1 MKTAL
6 TIAGSDSSGGAGIQ
20 ADIKTMTANGVY
32 ATSAITALTA
42 QNTTGVYGIL
52 ESTPE
57 FLANQLD
64 CVFTD
69 IFPDA
74 VKTGMVSSTALIA
87 VIADKLRQYG
97 AKHIVV
103 DPVMV
108 ATSGAKLLR
117 DDAIADD
124 TVASAVH
131 EVRAHGGKK
140 QFSLTTTT
148 LHEPKKAPKAGK
160 PTMREVA
167 KQALIGQSPDKP
179 VTTVSRPNWLKVIV
193 GRLNERFVVVLVSD
207 VSETVRFSQIR
218 DSFITNVS
226 EQLLKPTQSLEELA
240 DALEHDSDN
249 KAAIEGNTVKL
260 RQSCAR
266 MEHMVSDLLLLIKAQ
281 EPILPTASNR
291 INVMEQVK
299 TVVGAHRDMAQRRG
313 IDIEIDG
320 DESLDINGEGE
331 QIQAAVAKLLENAIA
346 YSPDGKGITVSVKPN
361 EDGTKVLL
369 SVLDRGCGIAQKEQS
384 RIFERFYRGG
394 NQNGHSEEGIGL
406 GLAIVKHVALT
417 HHGSASVW
425 SAPGQGSTFTLELPV
440 ARN

>member
-1 MKTAL
+1 MFTGTFTLRSRK
-6 TIAGSDSSGGAGIQ
+6 SRHDHSSGNVRVCENEDMFESVGTWWRNLTHRHG
-20 ADIKTMTANGVY
+20 DDRNNDDTLDD
-32 ATSAITALTA
+32 AT
-42 QNTTGVYGIL
+42 NTLLSIL
-52 ESTPE
+52 P
-57 FLANQLD
+57 LA
-64 CVFTD
+64 
-69 IFPDA
+69 
-74 VKTGMVSSTALIA
+74 S
-87 VIADKLRQYG
+87 
-97 AKHIVV
+97 IVV
-103 DPVMV
+103 DEHDEVIRAHPDAYALGVV
-108 ATSGAKLLR
+108 R

-266 MEHMVSDLLLLIKAQ
+266 MEHMVSGLLLLIKAQ
-281 EPILPTASNR
+281 
-291 INVMEQVK
+291 
-299 TVVGAHRDMAQRRG
+299 
-313 IDIEIDG
+313 
-320 DESLDINGEGE
+320 ESLDINGEGE

-394 NQNGHSEEGIGL
+394 NQNGYSEEGIGL

>member
-1 MKTAL
+1 MFTGTFTLRSRKSRH
-6 TIAGSDSSGGAGIQ
+6 GHSSGNVRVCENEDMFESVGTWWRNLTHRHG
-20 ADIKTMTANGVY
+20 DDRNNDDTLDD
-32 ATSAITALTA
+32 AT
-42 QNTTGVYGIL
+42 NTLLSIL
-52 ESTPE
+52 P
-57 FLANQLD
+57 LA
-64 CVFTD
+64 
-69 IFPDA
+69 
-74 VKTGMVSSTALIA
+74 S
-87 VIADKLRQYG
+87 
-97 AKHIVV
+97 IVV
-103 DPVMV
+103 DEHDEVIRAHPDAYALGVV
-108 ATSGAKLLR
+108 R

-281 EPILPTASNR
+281 GPILPTASNR

-369 SVLDRGCGIAQKEQS
+369 SVLDRGCGIA
-384 RIFERFYRGG
+384 
-394 NQNGHSEEGIGL
+394 
-406 GLAIVKHVALT
+406 
-417 HHGSASVW
+417 
-425 SAPGQGSTFTLELPV
+425 
-440 ARN
+440 

>member
-1 MKTAL
+1 MVESLGSWWRSLTHRNDDDEHDADADTLDDATNAL
-6 TIAGSDSSGGAGIQ
+6 LSVLPLASIVIDEHDEVIRAHPSAYSL
-20 ADIKTMTANGVY
+20 GV
-32 ATSAITALTA
+32 
-42 QNTTGVYGIL
+42 V
-52 ESTPE
+52 
-57 FLANQLD
+57 
-64 CVFTD
+64 
-69 IFPDA
+69 
-74 VKTGMVSSTALIA
+74 
-87 VIADKLRQYG
+87 
-97 AKHIVV
+97 
-103 DPVMV
+103 
-108 ATSGAKLLR
+108 R
-117 DDAIADD
+117 DDVIIEDS
-124 TVASAVH
+124 VLQAVR
-131 EVRAHGGKK
+131 EVRSFGGKK
-140 QFSLTTTT
+140 QFDLTTTT
-148 LHEPKKAPKAGK
+148 AYVAQRAPKAGRLS
-160 PTMREVA
+160 TRQAA
-167 KQALIGQSPDKP
+167 KQALIGQQSASKP
-179 VTTVSRPNWLKVIV
+179 TATVSRPNWLKVIV
-193 GRLNERFVVVLVSD
+193 GKLSDNLVVVLISD
-207 VSETVRFSQIR
+207 VSESVRFSQIR

-226 EQLLKPTQSLEELA
+226 EQLLKPTQSLEQLA
-240 DALEHDSDN
+240 DIVEQGGTSQRDVERDAMQ
-249 KAAIEGNTVKL
+249 L
-260 RQSCAR
+260 RQSCSR
-266 MEHMVSDLLLLIKAQ
+266 LEHMISDLLLLIKAQ